1 MNTLVYKIIL
11 VEENSIRQKEE
22 DGNKEGIK
30 AGKWDKQLKGVRDR
44 QEGAVLQLKSST
56 VISEL

>member
-1 MNTLVYKIIL
+1 MYKQRVIL

-30 AGKWDKQLKGVRDR
+30 AEKWGKQLRGAKDR
-44 QEGAVLQLKSST
+44 QDRAVLQLKSST
-56 VISEL
+56 VISNL